1 MSKAP
6 LSTVRERRAARFQDM
21 GMVTKRLEN
30 RQCAI
35 VSPSPTKTFSDM
47 IKKVTESRAK
57 YDDIANGFLDKHL
70 IVKQLD
76 EVVSC

>member
-1 MSKAP
+1 
-6 LSTVRERRAARFQDM
+6 
-21 GMVTKRLEN
+21 
-30 RQCAI
+30 
-35 VSPSPTKTFSDM
+35 M

-76 EVVSC
+76 EVVSCQPPWYASHQIEGNVGDQ